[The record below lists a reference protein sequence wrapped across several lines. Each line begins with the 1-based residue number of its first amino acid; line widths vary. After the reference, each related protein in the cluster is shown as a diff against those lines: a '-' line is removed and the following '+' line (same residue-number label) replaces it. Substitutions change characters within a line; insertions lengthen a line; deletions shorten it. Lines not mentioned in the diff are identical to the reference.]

1 MSADRATPWRRR
13 AVLAS
18 GVLLAAAWAKGV
30 PSLALLGAPDPTFRD
45 LPDLPPFRAL
55 VSDGAMSA
63 GMDAAGPA
71 LLTGLPGAAPV
82 NPALSDLR
90 QRVRD
95 DPWIALYGTAQSPAV
110 PVAVFSDVRCP
121 NCRVM
126 ETRLSEVVAAD
137 PAGVRI
143 VRHELPVFG
152 AASVTAARAL
162 LAADLQDA
170 AQDLRDRLIRTPAVT
185 DTAYVVEVAAQT
197 GLDPDRLRRD
207 MASARITA
215 MLQHSRAV
223 ADVFGFIGTP
233 AFGVGRTVFM
243 GTVPTSMLRALVSDR
258 SAADSKTAAP
268 RAAACRVSGACL

>member
-13 AVLAS
+13 AVLAG
-18 GVLLAAAWAKGV
+18 GVLLAAAWTKGV
-30 PSLALLGAPDPTFRD
+30 PSLAPPGDSDLTFRD
-45 LPDLPPFRAL
+45 LPDLPPFRVL
-55 VSDGAMSA
+55 VSEGAVSA
-63 GMDAAGPA
+63 GMDGSA
-71 LLTGLPGAAPV
+71 LLAGLPGAAPV
-82 NPALSDLR
+82 DPALADLR
-90 QRVRD
+90 QRVRA
-95 DPWIALYGTAQSPAV
+95 DPWAALYGTASSPAV

-137 PAGVRI
+137 PAAVRI

-162 LAADLQDA
+162 LAADRQDA

-185 DTAYVVEVAAQT
+185 DMAYVVAVARQV

-207 MASARITA
+207 MGSARIDA
-215 MLQHSRAV
+215 MLRHSRAV

-243 GTVPTSMLRALVSDR
+243 GVVPTSALRALLSQ
-258 SAADSKTAAP
+258 A
-268 RAAACRVSGACL
+268 

>member
-1 MSADRATPWRRR
+1 MSADRASPWRRR
-13 AVLAS
+13 AVLAGS
-18 GVLLAAAWAKGV
+18 VLLAAAWTKGV
-30 PSLALLGAPDPTFRD
+30 PSLVLLGVPDPTFRE

-55 VSDGAMSA
+55 VSDGAVSA
-63 GMDAAGPA
+63 GMDSTGPA
-71 LLTGLPGAAPV
+71 LLAGLPGATPV
-82 NPALSDLR
+82 DPALAKLR

-95 DPWIALYGTAQSPAV
+95 DPWTALYGTASSPAV

-126 ETRLSEVVAAD
+126 EARLSEVVAAD
-137 PAGVRI
+137 PAAVRI

-162 LAADLQDA
+162 LAANLQDA

-185 DTAYVVEVAAQT
+185 DMAYVLALAQRT
-197 GLDPDRLRRD
+197 GLDADLLRRD
-207 MASARITA
+207 MKSARITA

-243 GTVPTSMLRALVSDR
+243 GTLPTSMLRALVSDR
-258 SAADSKTAAP
+258 
-268 RAAACRVSGACL
+268 